1 MRANNKPFLILM
13 LRPVAVLPQLDKKNQ
28 RVEPEE
34 DDDRKS
40 DPLHD
45 DPGVEGVVVLLQDRV
60 EMFLQPK
67 RVCHPHAQ
75 VQEDEECDRLKYWKF
90 FWQQKLHVITCRPCK
105 TFWFAAT
112 VLSIRASMNRT

>member
-1 MRANNKPFLILM
+1 MSNQTMRANNKPFLILM

-34 DDDRKS
+34 DDDREG
-40 DPLHD
+40 DPLHN

-67 RVCHPHAQ
+67 RVRHPHAQ
-75 VQEDEECDRLKYWKF
+75 VQEDEECDRLKYWNF
-90 FWQQKLHVITCRPCK
+90 FGNK
-105 TFWFAAT
+105 
-112 VLSIRASMNRT
+112 SYM

>member
-1 MRANNKPFLILM
+1 MRANNKPFLILMSNQTMRANNKPFLILM
-13 LRPVAVLPQLDKKNQ
+13 LRPVAVLPQLDKKDQ

-34 DDDRKS
+34 DNHRQS

-67 RVCHPHAQ
+67 RVSHPHAQ
-75 VQEDEECDRLKYWKF
+75 VQEDEECDRLKY
-90 FWQQKLHVITCRPCK
+90 
-105 TFWFAAT
+105 
-112 VLSIRASMNRT
+112 